1 MATTLTLGGSG
12 FTNATYNIPPTDYTV
27 VNNTTVNDTIA
38 IGSFS
43 QAQEDFF
50 FTGNNSATLFTD
62 PANGTVTKVSL
73 DLGNGSDTLLVN
85 AALIGNAV
93 NLTNAAATVI
103 NMGGGNDSLTVN
115 QFAQR
120 IKFELGGGDD
130 TVVVNEFTAT
140 DAADIKNSAFNLGA
154 GADILLINA
163 DLVNS
168 NISAGVG
175 PNDLSDTI
183 VLRGTD
189 DIGVLINSF
198 NVTGGALADRLIIGG
213 VTFEG
218 STYTGSTG
226 TFNDL
231 TNLVLTGNVSLDAQ
245 LTAVNDWLDLGN
257 SITLI

>member
-12 FTNATYNIPPTDYTV
+12 FTNATYNITPTDFPV

-43 QAQEDFF
+43 QAQKDFF

-103 NMGGGNDSLTVN
+103 NMGGGSDSLTVN

-120 IKFELGGGDD
+120 VKFELGGGND
-130 TVVVNEFTAT
+130 TVVINEFTPT
-140 DAADIKNSAFNLGA
+140 DAFDIKNSAFNLGT
-154 GADILLINA
+154 GADSLIVNA
-163 DLVNS
+163 DLFAT

-175 PNDLSDTI
+175 ATDGSDTI
-183 VLRGTD
+183 VLRGTND
-189 DIGVLINSF
+189 TGVTIASF
-198 NVTGGALADRLIIGG
+198 NVTGGALADTLIIGG
-213 VTFEG
+213 VAFDG

-226 TFNDL
+226 TFNS
-231 TNLVLTGNVSLDAQ
+231 TANLAGTGDGID
-245 LTAVNDWLDLGN
+245 AVNAWLDLGN

>member
-12 FTNATYNIPPTDYTV
+12 FTAAKYNTTADFTV
-27 VNNTTVNDTIA
+27 VNDTTATDTI
-38 IGSFS
+38 SFS
-43 QAQEDFF
+43 GFPSAAEQTFF
-50 FTGNNSATLFTD
+50 YAGNNSATLFTD

-198 NVTGGALADRLIIGG
+198 NVTGGALADTLIIAGNI
-213 VTFEG
+213 FEG
-218 STYTGSTG
+218 STYTGATG
-226 TFNDL
+226 TFN
-231 TNLVLTGNVSLDAQ
+231 SLAH
-245 LTAVNDWLDLGN
+245 LSGTAPGTQYVNEWLDLGN